1 MKRFTMSFVLLAVF
15 TSFLMFCGEKE
26 AEATEPVYRYPMLHV
41 TLESWQAD
49 DPVQTYSKH
58 GSGTCSV
65 GSTTGVGVGG
75 KGNFN
80 VNVTA
85 RSKDKVLKAEVNVDV
100 GEGETSAKPMKMT
113 VLLKQM
119 QTAELTLAEDGDGR
133 TYRLKI
139 RPEIME
145 VKPARKFDVVS
156 LQLEAFDFTQS
167 PVILNDEHYVGQIGM
182 SGGTLSGIEIAG
194 VANIEFS
201 LFPLKDAKP
210 LGTLQ
215 DGSLFIKNGEQ
226 TVLIAGVR
234 NGTQPKTLT
243 GGPYQVWVRWN
254 EPKLSLS
261 ETQKKVAEQIKLL
274 RQRQADGETN
284 ITDDAI
290 VRLQAFA
297 DSGRPMLFG
306 SFARSVRK
314 DELEK

>member
-1 MKRFTMSFVLLAVF
+1 MKHFMISFFLLAVLVPCSLYGQEEESE
-15 TSFLMFCGEKE
+15 TSK
-26 AEATEPVYRYPMLHV
+26 AVYRYPILHV

-49 DPVQTYSKH
+49 DPVQTYRKH
-58 GSGTCSV
+58 GSGSCSI
-65 GSTTGVGVGG
+65 GSTTGMGVGG

-80 VNVTA
+80 VRVTA
-85 RSKDKVLKAEVNVDV
+85 RSKDKVLKAEMKVDV
-100 GEGETSAKPMKMT
+100 GEGETSAKPMNT
-113 VLLKQM
+113 TILLKQM
-119 QTAELTLAEDGDGR
+119 QTAEVTIAEDGDGR

-139 RPEIME
+139 RPEIVE
-145 VKPARKFDVVS
+145 KKPAHKFDVES

-201 LFPLKDAKP
+201 LFQLKDAKP

-234 NGTQPKTLT
+234 NGTQPQMLT
-243 GGPYQVWVRWN
+243 GGPYKVWVRWK
-254 EPKLSLS
+254 EPSSSLS
-261 ETQKKVAEQIKLL
+261 ETQEQITGQIKLL
-274 RQRQADGETN
+274 KQRQADGETN
-284 ITDDAI
+284 ITDEVIA
-290 VRLQAFA
+290 RLQAFA
-297 DSGRPMLFG
+297 DSGRPMLLG

-314 DELEK
+314 DEIQ